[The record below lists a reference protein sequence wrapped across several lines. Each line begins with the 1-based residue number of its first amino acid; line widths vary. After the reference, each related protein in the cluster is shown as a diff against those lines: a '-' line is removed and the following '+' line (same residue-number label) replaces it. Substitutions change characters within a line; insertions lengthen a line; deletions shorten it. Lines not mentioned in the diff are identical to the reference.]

1 MALTDTSR
9 TGDLRLAVCLTALA
23 GAVDAIGFLKLGGL
37 FVSFMSGNS
46 TEAAAALILQ
56 DDARLKLALVLVAL
70 FVGGAFAG
78 GIVAWAAGDR
88 RPVLLAIVAALLGA
102 AMLGGREA
110 WVGFAVGVAA
120 FAMGLQNA
128 VLQRAGEVIVGPT
141 YVTGTLVR
149 LGDGLARA
157 VTGRGG
163 VNDWAPYLL
172 LWLGLVAGGA
182 AGALLY
188 ARLGFVALGA
198 PALFAALLAWS
209 EHRRPSR
216 GEPS

>member
-1 MALTDTSR
+1 LTDPSR
-9 TGDLRLAVCLTALA
+9 PGDLRLAVCLTALA

-46 TEAAAALILQ
+46 TEAAAALILH
-56 DDARLKLALVLVAL
+56 DDARLKIALVLVAL

-88 RPVLLAIVAALLGA
+88 RRPVLLALVAALLGA

-163 VNDWAPYLL
+163 VDDWAPYLL

-188 ARLGFVALGA
+188 ARLGFIAVGA

>member
-37 FVSFMSGNS
+37 FLSFMSGNS

-110 WVGFAVGVAA
+110 WVGFAVGVAT

-163 VNDWAPYLL
+163 VDDWAPYLL

-216 GEPS
+216 GEP